1 MNYELFECGIMCKE
15 KNFESEYVL
24 HKFTEKHLEEL
35 FGLCYIG
42 SEIQCKNLN
51 EDKQRMDTLAFDK
64 KTNSFVV
71 IEYKNVL
78 NQNVINQAQR
88 YCDMIKE
95 DPEGFVE
102 CFSKG
107 YYDCKDN
114 LKKENII
121 MDDINYE
128 NTRAMIIGP
137 EFPDEIDNPN
147 NFEIW
152 KITLCD
158 ESNGE
163 DDTQNDEGD
172 ECENLCEKCEKEDE
186 IQYNGK
192 VIYKKLYDEYGN
204 QDTGEPKKIPV
215 NLRDLKLTEQKTLN
229 GIKKE
234 NCKLYCA
241 FKNKIKM
248 RYGDDVGLKF
258 WVGFVSFVKDKQTV
272 CIIYLKGR
280 TKIHYLAD
288 DLKEFKTQAEKLKKD
303 KEYETRD
310 IKNYV
315 GNYELILKSKDDLD
329 YAMELFKLIYD
340 EK

>member
-1 MNYELFECGIMCKE
+1 MCKE
-15 KNFESEYVL
+15 KKFESEYVL

-35 FGLCYIG
+35 FGLCYIE
-42 SEIQCKNLN
+42 SEVQCKNLM
-51 EDKQRMDTLAFDK
+51 EKKLRMDTLAFDK
-64 KTNSFVV
+64 KTNSFVI
-71 IEYKNVL
+71 IEYKNEL
-78 NQNVINQAQR
+78 NENVINQAQD
-88 YCDMIKE
+88 YCDLVKN

-102 CFSKG
+102 CFSQPWYK
-107 YYDCKDN
+107 CKEN
-114 LKKENII
+114 LKKENISI
-121 MDDINYE
+121 DDINYE
-128 NTRAMIIGP
+128 NTRAIIIGP

-163 DDTQNDEGD
+163 DETQNDEED

-186 IQYNGK
+186 LRYNGK
-192 VIYKKLYDEYGN
+192 VVYKKLYDEYGN
-204 QDTGEPKKIPV
+204 QDTDESKEIPV
-215 NLRDLKLTEQKTLN
+215 NLNDLKLTEQKSLK

-241 FKNKIKM
+241 FKNKVKSFF
-248 RYGDDVGLKF
+248 GDDVGLRF
-258 WVGFVSFVKDKQTV
+258 WVGFVSFIKNEQTV

-288 DLKEFKTQAEKLKKD
+288 DLEEFKKQAEELKKD
-303 KEYETRD
+303 EEYETRD
-310 IKNYV
+310 MKGYV

-329 YAMELFKLIYD
+329 YALELFKLIYE